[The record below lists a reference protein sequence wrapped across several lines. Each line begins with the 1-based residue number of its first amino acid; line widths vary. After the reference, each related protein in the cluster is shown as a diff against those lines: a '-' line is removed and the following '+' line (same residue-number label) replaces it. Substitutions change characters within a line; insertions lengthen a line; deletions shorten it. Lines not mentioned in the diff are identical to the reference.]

1 LSSFGGPE
9 AFPLFHLI
17 ARRSRAAREAIV
29 IALLVLLAVVDI
41 ATNADLSFL
50 AFYFLPVLL
59 ACWYLGRREGIVV
72 AFASVVAWTLDDLA
86 AHRHYSHIAIP
97 IWNRAVDLSFF
108 LFLSW
113 LVGALKSA
121 HESEIRARTERL
133 EHDLAIARDVQ
144 AALLPP
150 RRQDDEHYAV
160 AAECRQAFGVGG
172 DAYDVVSLE
181 GHALAVSI
189 ADVSGKGL
197 PAALL
202 MASFGA
208 SLRGLL
214 SVRGDHLDLLA
225 AELSERLRASVA
237 SSRFVTAF
245 IGIAED
251 GVLRYVNAGH
261 EAALLVGPR
270 GALRLSSTGPVLGLL
285 PGARFKEERVPFP
298 PGSFLVLFTDG
309 VTECI
314 DPKGEE
320 LGRDRVA
327 QIVARGPAEPAG
339 VVAGLL
345 HAVEAHAAGEP
356 LQDDVTI
363 LCVRRR

>member
-1 LSSFGGPE
+1 V
-9 AFPLFHLI
+9 
-17 ARRSRAAREAIV
+17 RVAIV
-29 IALLVLLAVVDI
+29 VTLLLLLALVDI

-59 ACWYLGRREGIVV
+59 ACWYLGRREGIAV
-72 AFASVVAWTLDDLA
+72 AFASVLAWTLDDLA
-86 AHRHYSHIAIP
+86 AHRHYSHVAIP
-97 IWNRAVDLSFF
+97 IWNRTVELTFF

-113 LVGALKSA
+113 LVGALKTA
-121 HESEIRARTERL
+121 HENEIRARTERL

-144 AALLPP
+144 TALLPP
-150 RRQDDEHYAV
+150 RRQDNEHYAV
-160 AAECRQAFGVGG
+160 AAEYRQAFGVGG
-172 DAYDVVSLE
+172 DAYDLVNLE

-225 AELSERLRASVA
+225 ADLSERLRASVGT
-237 SSRFVTAF
+237 SRFVTAF
-245 IGIAED
+245 LGIAED

-261 EAALLVGPR
+261 EAALLISPQETSQ
-270 GALRLSSTGPVLGLL
+270 LSSTGPVLGLL

-298 PGSFLVLFTDG
+298 PGSLLVLFTDG
-309 VTECI
+309 VTECVN
-314 DPKGEE
+314 PRGEE
-320 LGRDRVA
+320 LGRARVA
-327 QIVARGPAEPAG
+327 QIVARAARTGKAEPAD
-339 VVAGLL
+339 VVAELL
-345 HAVEAHAAGEP
+345 RAVEAHAAGEAF
-356 LQDDVTI
+356 QDDVTI